1 MAARPR
7 NRTAVHVSTL
17 RHLSVLQAIELQE
30 IDRQKDHVKEDDGID
45 VREQAVGAEQ
55 DVARQRKHPKRSDR
69 GHAETGKN
77 PERSAKAKAV
87 EQRHD
92 RLAPWSASWCAAMS
106 ARVVPRA
113 W

>member
-7 NRTAVHVSTL
+7 NRMAARFSCL
-17 RHLSVLQAIELQE
+17 RRLSVLEVELQE

-77 PERSAKAKAV
+77 RERSAKAKAV
-87 EQRHD
+87 DPRHD
-92 RLAPWSASWCAAMS
+92 RLAPGSASWCAAMS
-106 ARVVPRA
+106 ARGVPRA